1 MKKLGAVGDVNP
13 IEYGG
18 GFVFGAPGQDPW
30 IEYTYGLESEA
41 PKGVRLNDTRV
52 DTWFERDRAN
62 VALYAVTPEDEN
74 ALIVEWWD
82 DDVQQAVT
90 DGFLNPRNWHGSAF
104 EYAKDRGLL
113 EGFERLQVYREEIP
127 RDVFAYND
135 WADVED
141 VAATTGQ
148 DPDKLLAAGKS
159 RKIMDRVYALECIAG
174 HYGWDELDQY
184 PLTLTAKELE
194 RRWGL

>member
-52 DTWFERDRAN
+52 DTWFERDRAH
-62 VALYAVTPEDEN
+62 VALY
-74 ALIVEWWD
+74 
-82 DDVQQAVT
+82 
-90 DGFLNPRNWHGSAF
+90 
-104 EYAKDRGLL
+104 
-113 EGFERLQVYREEIP
+113 
-127 RDVFAYND
+127 
-135 WADVED
+135 
-141 VAATTGQ
+141 
-148 DPDKLLAAGKS
+148 
-159 RKIMDRVYALECIAG
+159 
-174 HYGWDELDQY
+174 WDELDQY

-194 RRWGL
+194 KRWGL